1 MTSFLHKINKTET
14 EREKTRVKILK
25 KDRGGM
31 YMKKVWRFL
40 FSRYFISA
48 LVILFELLGM
58 AFLISY
64 AYEYSIYAFAV
75 MVLLDVLLV
84 ISLINREANPEYKVS
99 WLVVVLLVPI
109 FGGLLY
115 FIFYSTRVSR
125 SDARLMRKIQ
135 SGLDCDALGKSG
147 AETTDTAFLNLQS
160 EDALAAG
167 KAFAI
172 LGDDASAEVFNQTCS
187 KVFWGGEEMYGA
199 MLADLKEAK
208 KYIFLEYFII
218 AEGEMWDGIHAVL
231 RQKAGEGVE
240 VRVMYDDFGCMNTMS
255 QKHIKTLNEEGI
267 KCRRFG
273 AITPRVSTTH
283 NNRDHRKI
291 MIIDGEIA
299 YTGGVNIADEYVN
312 KKQRF
317 GHWKDGGVRIFGD
330 ATRGFLK
337 LFLGLWDFDGKTV
350 GDYREYLGE
359 CSRQFESDGGYY
371 IPFGS
376 GPAPIYPRPVGKNV
390 LLNLINQAERYIYLT
405 TPYIVIDYDLTES
418 LSNAA
423 MRGVDVRIITPGVAD
438 KRLVNLMTKS
448 TYPALLKSG
457 VRIYEYTPGFIHEK
471 SVCSDDKY
479 ALIGTINLDYRS
491 LAHHYENAVWM
502 YGTPSVLNLRDNFL
516 MTVSASEE
524 QSEVGARLTLSERIV
539 RSLMRIFAPLL

>member
-1 MTSFLHKINKTET
+1 MRKL
-14 EREKTRVKILK
+14 
-25 KDRGGM
+25 
-31 YMKKVWRFL
+31 WRFL

-48 LVILFELLGM
+48 AVILLELLGM

-64 AYEYSIYAFAV
+64 AYDYSIYAFAV
-75 MVLLDVLLV
+75 MVVLDVLLV

-125 SDARLMRKIQ
+125 SDAKLMRKIQ
-135 SGLDCDALGKSG
+135 NGLDFDERTEMGDDA
-147 AETTDTAFLNLQS
+147 TDTVFSLLKA
-160 EDALAAG
+160 EDPSAAG

-172 LGDDASAEVFNQTCS
+172 MNDDGSAAIFNQSVSEVFDS
-187 KVFWGGEEMYGA
+187 GEEMYKA
-199 MLADLKEAK
+199 MTADLKEAK

-218 AEGEMWDGIHAVL
+218 AEGVMWGGIHEIL
-231 RQKAGEGVE
+231 REKAAAGIE
-240 VRVMYDDFGCMNTMS
+240 VRIMYDDFGSMNTLPI
-255 QKHIKTLNEEGI
+255 KHIRVLEGEGI

-299 YTGGVNIADEYVN
+299 YTGGINIADEYIN
-312 KKQRF
+312 QKKRF

-330 ATRGFLK
+330 AVYGFLK
-337 LFLGLWDFDGKTV
+337 LFLGLWDFDCKVVGSYGK
-350 GDYREYLGE
+350 YLE
-359 CSRQFESDGGYY
+359 KQERNAISDGGYY

-390 LLNLINQAERYIYLT
+390 LLNLINQSEKYIYMT
-405 TPYIVIDYDLTES
+405 TPYLIIDYDLTES

-423 MRGVDVRIITPGVAD
+423 MRGVDVRIITPATAD
-438 KRLVNLMTKS
+438 KRLIKLMTKS
-448 TYPALLKSG
+448 AYPALLKSG

-479 ALIGTINLDYRS
+479 ALVGTINLDFRS

-502 YGTPSVLNLRDNFL
+502 YGTPSVLNLKDNFL
-516 MTVSASEE
+516 ATAAASEE
-524 QSEVGARLTLSERIV
+524 QSEPGARLTLAERIV